1 MLRDRIFILKGIL
14 LLSFFHFFKYLVRS
28 VSLAR
33 SIDKP
38 SKIQF
43 LLPLQRRADK
53 GDDEIINYSKTGRNV
68 ILKMEKNLREPKPI
82 PTDATKSR
90 KRTFKKQME
99 IYQAKKI
106 ELAHYK

>member
-1 MLRDRIFILKGIL
+1 MLKDRTFILKGIL
-14 LLSFFHFFKYLVRS
+14 LLSCFQFFKYLVRS

-38 SKIQF
+38 SRMQF
-43 LLPLQRRADK
+43 LPLQKRTDK

-99 IYQAKKI
+99 IYQAKKV
-106 ELAHYK
+106 ELEHYK